1 MPCWSLRCDE
11 RLLGHHS
18 KSTTNIPRNIQD
30 LRTVSPIIFTRWKL
44 MLPSCNITPFGN
56 ETISVRMRNALIVD
70 VNLSFLSDKSCNNNS
85 MKYLISLPPRIL
97 VKLIL
102 CFNFLFLFFFFYLMR
117 KVSKVSFGKKSKFVK
132 KAFNFYLSLK
142 FYGET
147 VAFN

>member
-1 MPCWSLRCDE
+1 
-11 RLLGHHS
+11 
-18 KSTTNIPRNIQD
+18 
-30 LRTVSPIIFTRWKL
+30 

-56 ETISVRMRNALIVD
+56 ETISVRMRNALIVN

-85 MKYLISLPPRIL
+85 MKYLISLSPRIL
-97 VKLIL
+97 MKLVF
-102 CFNFLFLFFFFYLMR
+102 CFNFLFLFFYLMR

-147 VAFN
+147 VAIN

>member
-1 MPCWSLRCDE
+1 
-11 RLLGHHS
+11 
-18 KSTTNIPRNIQD
+18 
-30 LRTVSPIIFTRWKL
+30 

-70 VNLSFLSDKSCNNNS
+70 VNLCFLSYKSCNNNS
-85 MKYLISLPPRIL
+85 MKHLISLPPRIL
-97 VKLIL
+97 MKLVL
-102 CFNFLFLFFFFYLMR
+102 CFNFLFLFFFYLMR

-147 VAFN
+147 VAIN